1 MTHQQRVAAEL
12 ALWQAEM
19 KKSPSLFNG
28 LSKSVQDRM
37 NRIIPEKIH
46 RAITEAIKQMT
57 RAVIFG
63 AEITSQKEP
72 KDFKIEVREFLVRD
86 KINFYSKT
94 AAAEG
99 AVTGAGGFLLGL
111 ADFPIWL
118 SLKMKMLYEIAGIYG
133 ADVRNY
139 KERVYL
145 LHIFQLTFSSQK
157 NRNAV
162 YRTLENWDEVEQALP
177 DNINDFDWQT
187 FQQEYRDYIDL
198 AKLFQLIPGVGAVV
212 GAYVNHRLTRKL
224 GNTAMNAYRMRWLK
238 HSSAGKYAITP
249 GRRQDPPIRPG

>member
-1 MTHQQRVAAEL
+1 MTHEQRIAAEL
-12 ALWQAEM
+12 ASWQAEM
-19 KKSPSLFNG
+19 KKGPSLLNG
-28 LSKSVQDRM
+28 LSKSMQDRV

-46 RAITEAIKQMT
+46 QVITSALKQMT

-63 AEITSQKEP
+63 AEVSSPKES
-72 KDFKIEVREFLVRD
+72 KDLKAEVREFLVQE

-99 AVTGAGGFLLGL
+99 AVTGAGGFLLGM

-118 SLKMKMLYEIAGIYG
+118 SLKMKMLYEIASIYG

-157 NRNAV
+157 HRNGV
-162 YRTLENWDEVEQALP
+162 YRIIENWDEVQQQLP
-177 DNINDFDWQT
+177 DNISDFDWRT

-198 AKLFQLIPGVGAVV
+198 AKLLQLIPGVGAIV

-224 GNTAMNAYRMRWLK
+224 GVTAMNAYRMRWVK
-238 HSSAGKYAITP
+238 NSSSAKYSLKP
-249 GRRQDPPIRPG
+249 